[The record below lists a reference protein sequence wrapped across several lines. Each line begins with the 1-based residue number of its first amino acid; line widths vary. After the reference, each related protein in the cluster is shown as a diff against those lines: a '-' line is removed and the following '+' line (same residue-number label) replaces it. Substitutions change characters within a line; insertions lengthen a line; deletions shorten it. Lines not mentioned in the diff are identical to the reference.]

1 MVYEL
6 TQRSNCPSSTL
17 HGRYRPGNSPNLTQF
32 GPKFG
37 LPNWVR
43 DHLRALPAG
52 EQTRFREKFL
62 DEGTQGYPGY
72 ALAHLRQ
79 RGVTL
84 RAV

>member
-6 TQRSNCPSSTL
+6 TQRSNFPSSTL
-17 HGRYRPGNSPNLTQF
+17 HGRYRPENSPNLAQF

-62 DEGTQGYPGY
+62 DERTPRNPVH

-79 RGVTL
+79 RGVAL